1 MSQPAASTAALKV
14 KDYMNSSVSTLKP
27 EDRLLDA
34 DLLIRRASVRHLP
47 VLSDG
52 RLVGL
57 LTERDVRRFAPSIL
71 HSTPDEYNEIF
82 EATVVGT
89 VMTKDVKTIRPDASL
104 AEAAALLYSER
115 LGCLPVVDGD
125 ELVGILTRTDILR
138 FANDVLNGT
147 R

>member
-1 MSQPAASTAALKV
+1 MSQPAASSTAPRV
-14 KDYMNSSVSTLKP
+14 KDYMNSTVSTLSP

-34 DLLIRRASVRHLP
+34 DLLIRRSSVRHLP
-47 VLSDG
+47 VVSDG

-82 EATVVGT
+82 EQTLVGT
-89 VMTKDVKTIRPDASL
+89 VMTKVVKTINPDAPL
-104 AEAAALLYSER
+104 AEAASVLYLER
-115 LGCLPVVDGD
+115 LGCLPVLEGD
-125 ELVGILTRTDILR
+125 KLAGIITRTDILR
-138 FANDVLNGT
+138 YANDVLNGN